1 MGVREPGVQGRGDR
15 PGQARGRAL
24 RGGARIYDGDSGE
37 ARGLQDPRVV
47 PEQAE
52 GLQGWQVLA
61 ALLQRPRHEAP
72 RRPRAPE
79 EDPQPPR
86 SSPLLGYPRARAAHE
101 DHRPPQVIL
110 HSSRTWSANSTAGT
124 RVFANGVS
132 FSRACNAVDSQI
144 K

>member
-15 PGQARGRAL
+15 PRQARGRAL

-86 SSPLLGYPRARAAHE
+86 ASSLLGYPRARAAHE
-101 DHRPPQVIL
+101 DHWPPQVNRFL
-110 HSSRTWSANSTAGT
+110 RLWSADLVAGT
-124 RVFANGVS
+124 RGFADGVS
-132 FSRACNAVDSQI
+132 FHSARL
-144 K
+144 